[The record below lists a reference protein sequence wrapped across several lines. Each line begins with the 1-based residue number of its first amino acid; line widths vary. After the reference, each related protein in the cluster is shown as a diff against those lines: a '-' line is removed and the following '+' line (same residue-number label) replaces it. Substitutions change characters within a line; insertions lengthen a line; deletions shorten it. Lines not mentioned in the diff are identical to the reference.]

1 MLKGVEAPLAPRWT
15 VSTMRYIYC
24 VCFGFLVMF
33 PLFVSSLTLKKADE
47 GDSVS
52 ET

>member
-24 VCFGFLVMF
+24 VCFSY
-33 PLFVSSLTLKKADE
+33 VSSLHLKKADE
-47 GDSVS
+47 VDSVS